1 MRNKENMRDASDRRD
16 MSSYMSPV
24 SMCIIP
30 DICEYI
36 PMYVYKL
43 PVTMY
48 VLTLVLVSSPL

>member
-1 MRNKENMRDASDRRD
+1 MRDASDRRD